1 MVGLVLREV
10 IEEQLKSHSDCN
22 CSVLSFGRSTKL
34 KEFAV
39 LGALRLMETGP
50 WKPIMVEAFAKFA
63 RIQCESILFNYV
75 FVFGFVF
82 AQILICN

>member
-1 MVGLVLREV
+1 M
-10 IEEQLKSHSDCN
+10 
-22 CSVLSFGRSTKL
+22 

-63 RIQCESILFNYV
+63 RIQRIQCESILFNYV
-75 FVFGFVF
+75 FVFFFVF
-82 AQILICN
+82 AQIQYSSKKCDFLFATESLDLWCS